1 MERPRVENKNAFGLR
16 RAHHLQEYEMQWA
29 ARNPFCTPPPLCAVP
44 DHYDGLAATDTGACF
59 ILPPY
64 QYATLTHSRNKD
76 CVTIG
81 AHNAS
86 Q

>member
-1 MERPRVENKNAFGLR
+1 MG
-16 RAHHLQEYEMQWA
+16 RAK
-29 ARNPFCTPPPLCAVP
+29 PFLHPTPLCAVA
-44 DHYDGLAATDTGACF
+44 DHYDGLAATDTGMYACF